1 MAVENVQNPQEDKDI
16 FTRLGEQYEA
26 NTAQAQEAVNVAQ
39 QAYDAW
45 QQGTPNAR
53 LKLFEQ
59 IKPEI
64 DTEKEKRLRDY
75 GKAQAIT
82 DFLTALTTGLI
93 GVGTKGYAPTIG
105 NNSQPYIVEHGK
117 LQAIN
122 DKRKEQYEQA
132 KAQTEYNEYLRQGQ
146 EKMKELDEAKRRAEK
161 TEAIENAWYT
171 NAYNQEQHNKRQQM
185 VIEANKN
192 KPVSQPKST
201 TQPKRNTMHFGS
213 IAISTP
219 KEANL
224 NWYHELVKEGVPKRM
239 VSVKVNDE
247 YGVKIEEV
255 EKVPANI
262 KELEAW
268 IGENLDTALPIIEG
282 FKDVTIEKVGGGNYT
297 LQDTSNATQ
306 IDNPTNPQNIVLWH
320 TK

>member
-1 MAVENVQNPQEDKDI
+1 MAEEKDI
-16 FTRLGEQYEA
+16 FTRLGEQYAA
-26 NTAQAQEAVNVAQ
+26 NTAQAQDAVNTAQ

-59 IKPEI
+59 VKPEI
-64 DTEKEKRLRDY
+64 DTDKEKKLRDY

-82 DFLTALTTGLI
+82 DFLTALTTGLV
-93 GVGTKGYAPTIG
+93 GVNSKGYAPVIG
-105 NNSQPYIVEHGK
+105 NNSQPYTVEHGK
-117 LQAIN
+117 LQTIN
-122 DKRKEQYEQA
+122 DKRKEQYEQT
-132 KAQTEYNEYLRQGQ
+132 KAQAEYNEYLRQGQ
-146 EKMKELDEAKRRAEK
+146 EKLRELTEAKRNAERAK
-161 TEAIENAWYT
+161 ATEDNWNI
-171 NAYNQEQHNKRQQM
+171 NAYNQEQYNKRQQM
-185 VIEANKN
+185 VVDAKNN
-192 KPVSQPKST
+192 KPTPQPKPAP
-201 TQPKRNTMHFGS
+201 QPKRNTMHFGS

-239 VSVKVNDE
+239 VSVKVNDGE
-247 YGVKIEEV
+247 YGFGGYKEV

-297 LQDTSNATQ
+297 PQDTSYATQ

>member
-1 MAVENVQNPQEDKDI
+1 MAEEKDI
-16 FTRLGEQYEA
+16 FTRIKEQYA
-26 NTAQAQEAVNVAQ
+26 ADTAQAQEAVNVAQ

-59 IKPEI
+59 VKPEI
-64 DTEKEKRLRDY
+64 DTDKEKKLRDY

-93 GVGTKGYAPTIG
+93 GVGTKGYVPTIG
-105 NNSQPYIVEHGK
+105 NNSQPYTVEHGK

-122 DKRKEQYEQA
+122 DKRKEQYEQT
-132 KAQTEYNEYLRQGQ
+132 KAQAEYNEYLRQGQ
-146 EKMKELDEAKRRAEK
+146 EKLRELTEAKRDAEK
-161 TEAIENAWYT
+161 AKATEDHWNINE
-171 NAYNQEQHNKRQQM
+171 YNQKQQTERQQM
-185 VIEANKN
+185 VIDAKKDN
-192 KPVSQPKST
+192 PTPQPKPAP
-201 TQPKRNTMHFGS
+201 QPKRNTMHFGS
-213 IAISTP
+213 ITISTP

-282 FKDVTIEKVGGGNYT
+282 FKDVTIEKVDNISMPQT
-297 LQDTSNATQ
+297 FSNTTQ
-306 IDNPTNPQNIVLWH
+306 ANKPAKFQVNGTWRNNGIYE
-320 TK
+320 

>member
-1 MAVENVQNPQEDKDI
+1 MAEEKDI
-16 FTRLGEQYEA
+16 FTRIGEQYA
-26 NTAQAQEAVNVAQ
+26 ADTAQAQEAANVAQ
-39 QAYDAW
+39 QAYDMW

-59 IKPEI
+59 VKPEI
-64 DTEKEKRLRDY
+64 DTEKEKKLRDY

-82 DFLTALTTGLI
+82 DFLTALTTGLV
-93 GVGTKGYAPTIG
+93 GVSTKGYAPVIG
-105 NNSQPYIVEHGK
+105 NNSQPYTVEHGK

-122 DKRKEQYEQA
+122 DKRKEQYEQT
-132 KAQTEYNEYLRQGQ
+132 KAQAEYNEYLRQGQ
-146 EKMKELDEAKRRAEK
+146 EKLRELTEAKRDAEK
-161 TEAIENAWYT
+161 AKDVENAWYT
-171 NAYNQEQHNKRQQM
+171 NAYNQEQHNKRQKM
-185 VIEANKN
+185 VIDANKN
-192 KPVSQPKST
+192 KPTPQPKPAP
-201 TQPKRNTMHFGS
+201 QPKRNTMHFGS

-224 NWYHELVKEGVPKRM
+224 NWYHELVKANVPKRM

-247 YGVKIEEV
+247 YGPKIVEV
-255 EKVPANI
+255 EKAPANI

-282 FKDVTIEKVGGGNYT
+282 FKDVTIEKAGGGNYAP
-297 LQDTSNATQ
+297 QNTSYATQ
-306 IDNPTNPQNIVLWH
+306 TTNPTKPQNIVLWH